1 MNWNS
6 QLVNVYWNDLL
17 QKKRYFTFIII
28 ICVNTAFLT
37 KESVLRDRALVCMY
51 NIRSTRFPI
60 TLISVDPHR
69 RYFPVLVDRDE
80 EGIRKQMRTI
90 QMLMTEYNLA
100 AIWLI
105 FFFCRELWLIS
116 RKEQVLSTN
125 WIFNTTQIKIKN
137 TIWLQKVFL
146 SWNIC
151 HPFSPFNPPPHPTA
165 TSGPNHL
172 LISLPPLL
180 SVLPGSWQALKY
192 LSEGKECAN
201 IVKWRRPSLEWK
213 WGP

>member
-1 MNWNS
+1 M
-6 QLVNVYWNDLL
+6 
-17 QKKRYFTFIII
+17 
-28 ICVNTAFLT
+28 
-37 KESVLRDRALVCMY
+37 
-51 NIRSTRFPI
+51 
-60 TLISVDPHR
+60 DPHR

-80 EGIRKQMRTI
+80 EEIRKQMRTI

-105 FFFCRELWLIS
+105 YFFFCSELWLTY

-165 TSGPNHL
+165 TSGLNHL

-180 SVLPGSWQALKY
+180 SLLPGSWQTLKY
-192 LSEGKECAN
+192 FSERKECAN
-201 IVKWRRPSLEWK
+201 IIKWRRPSLEWK